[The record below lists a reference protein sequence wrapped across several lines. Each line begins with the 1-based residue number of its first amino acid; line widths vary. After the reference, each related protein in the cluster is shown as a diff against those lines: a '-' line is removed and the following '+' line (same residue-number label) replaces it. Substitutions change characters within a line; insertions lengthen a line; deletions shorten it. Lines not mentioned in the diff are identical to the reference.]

1 MANVRWKDKAAIVV
15 AAGDKIPITDIT
27 DSTDKHVTP
36 ALLAAFTLDG
46 KTIGD
51 GTAGAIVTIDAAQTL
66 TQKRLNSPGI
76 NSATAIT
83 ATSAEI
89 NKLAGVTAT
98 TAEINK
104 LAGLTPS
111 TVELNFVD
119 GVTSAIQ
126 TQLNA
131 LAAQM
136 ITITKQVFTYGVNS
150 TTGAGVTTKT
160 ITAATILAD
169 LGLTGYLINPQSVIA
184 TVYTNPSAG
193 VYNSVDIGTS
203 IRVNTSTSAGVER
216 VNDIVFSGLTAATA
230 YSHVIHYTLIA
241 DPT

>member
-51 GTAGAIVTIDAAQTL
+51 GTAGAIATIDANQTF
-66 TQKRLNSPGI
+66 TNKRLNNPGI

-104 LAGLTPS
+104 LAGLTP
-111 TVELNFVD
+111 TTAELNYVD
-119 GVTSAIQ
+119 GVTAPIQ
-126 TQLNA
+126 TQINSIGSVL
-131 LAAQM
+131 
-136 ITITKQVFTYGVNS
+136 TKTFTYGVIFTAS
-150 TTGAGVTTKT
+150 GTSKE
-160 ITAATILAD
+160 ITEATILTALAVGSNYVIDPSSVMLNVFSVTGGTHSQLDSGAGAQIEFIDITDAD
-169 LGLTGYLINPQSVIA
+169 GFHIEKLKIGGITNGAQYQITMTCKVIQK
-184 TVYTNPSAG
+184 AG
-193 VYNSVDIGTS
+193 V
-203 IRVNTSTSAGVER
+203 
-216 VNDIVFSGLTAATA
+216 
-230 YSHVIHYTLIA
+230 
-241 DPT
+241 